1 MRSFFPLLCKYLVK
15 RITAIYLGQEI
26 DCHSFCNPHFCE
38 SYDPRLLEPR
48 QRRAATAAATIAGAS
63 ASTTAGGSTAV
74 DCDGAAVYAPLNKT
88 TSARNLQRFLVF
100 VNQVSSLR

>member
-26 DCHSFCNPHFCE
+26 DCHSFGNPHFCE

-48 QRRAATAAATIAGAS
+48 QRRAAAAAAATIAGAS
-63 ASTTAGGSTAV
+63 TSSTAGGGTAF
-74 DCDGAAVYAPLNKT
+74 DGYGAAVNAPLNKT
-88 TSARNLQRFLVF
+88 TCTRHLQIF
-100 VNQVSSLR
+100 SIC